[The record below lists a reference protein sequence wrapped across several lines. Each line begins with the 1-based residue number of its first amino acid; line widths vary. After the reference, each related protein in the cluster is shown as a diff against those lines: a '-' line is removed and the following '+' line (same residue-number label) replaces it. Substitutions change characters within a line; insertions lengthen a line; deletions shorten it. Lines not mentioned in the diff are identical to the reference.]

1 MLIAYDPAQNPL
13 NGSELIFPIL
23 ECIHIIGSVLLVGTI
38 ATVDFRL
45 LGFGL
50 KGAKAAE
57 ITRTLSPWT
66 LVGLALML
74 ISGPLMFSSDPD
86 MYYLNH
92 AFQAK
97 MVLFALALLF
107 HYTIRRRIV
116 FGNASSGSAKA
127 AAGVSLALWASVIF
141 GAIFIAF
148 V

>member
-1 MLIAYDPAQNPL
+1 MLLAYDPAQNPL
-13 NGSELIFPIL
+13 NGSELVFPIL
-23 ECIHIIGSVLLVGTI
+23 ECIHIVGSVLLVGTI
-38 ATVDFRL
+38 AVVDFRL

-50 KGAKAAE
+50 TGAKAPE
-57 ITRTLSPWT
+57 IARALSPWT
-66 LVGLALML
+66 LIGLALML

-92 AFQAK
+92 SFQAK

-107 HYTIRRRIV
+107 HYTIRRRMV
-116 FGNASSGSAKA
+116 FGNA
-127 AAGVSLALWASVIF
+127 AAGNAKVAACVSLALWASVIF